1 MQSPKISA
9 GRLTNVDA
17 GWTAGMNT
25 LRHPWLLRADQ
36 YRRGVNISNRGGI
49 AQTRPGFAMK
59 LILPEGNLQGFTH
72 FRMTKNDTWV
82 DYLVA
87 AVDGKVYAVPDPF
100 DQPRNWDDFRIKNIQ
115 FDASV
120 EMVYFCQAEKTVET
134 LNDQTLKI
142 VPTYNVLIMQDGVNA
157 AAYWD
162 GTESRH
168 MNEAAPTLETPRGTW
183 MTFSGGRLWVAR
195 EKIVLASD
203 LFDPLKF
210 VERTQGESRG
220 DFSFPKLITGLT
232 SFVGTKRTEVVTVF
246 TEDRSEILE
255 SGIRD
260 RTKWATT
267 ESFQSVLFPSTG
279 CVAGRSVVF
288 QAGLMWWYS
297 LGGLVASDTAASTN
311 LTSQMNFKDAEMAF
325 SKQYMASDQ
334 SGICGLSFENFILM
348 SAPIGQNLNSETF
361 VLDYAT
367 MSEASAD
374 KIPSWSSVWTGIRPI
389 QWVSATI
396 GKRRRAFAASVDY
409 ASLSDGSHNH
419 IWEAFMP
426 EREDTFFELYS
437 DYTTVEYRRPIYCE
451 FETRLIGDGHDL
463 KQFIYADLNFVE
475 VGGDVSVRC
484 DYRGMRGTY
493 KNILCKQ
500 LIAPSDIGNTG
511 AKISPDELDAL
522 GALKK
527 QSRRV
532 STQTG
537 EVIVD
542 AITCENEH
550 SENIDKA
557 FSLLIRWCGQLAVES
572 IRIFSEPYAE
582 KSEGRCDADETSVCV
597 VDETGANHIYDRQ
610 DGYLSSEE
618 LYLAAK
624 QSLWASTQTYTETL
638 YCPSDSVTGP
648 LAVTAIS
655 TYRSQISQ
663 EDADSKALAAA
674 TQAAKNQAA
683 ALRPQYPCYWDSV
696 KFVTRNCYRTVNSRV
711 LTIAKDLQGRLL
723 LGGTFWQDNQ
733 TPIGK
738 LEMRSVSGTMI
749 DTFAIG
755 NGFVPNMTMEPSSIQ
770 VTAVAV
776 KPTNGTIVAIGTFNQ
791 YNGTT
796 TNRIAAINPTGDLN
810 VALNSAFG
818 TGTSLP
824 PSSMLFL
831 PDGSL
836 ILGWASSSGITF
848 NGTTVTGSLLK
859 LTPTG
864 AIDTAFAS
872 SAGFSQVFDIA
883 ASTSSDG
890 LITVAGTNTG
900 GYPMV
905 KKLSATTGAVQV
917 SFAAYAGTTA
927 LTLNPA
933 DMALAVHTDGTVIFS
948 SPGIESGKNLV
959 KLAPTTGAVDTTFA
973 ANIGSG
979 LNLNAS
985 AIAIDASGGIY
996 LGGNFSTLNSLSAP
1010 KIVKLLS
1017 TGARDNTFA
1026 VGSGFDSYVNA
1037 IIVDTVSPAGIY
1049 VGGNFSAYNGNP
1061 NAAKFCKIS
1070 TTGAFLP
1077 AFTSVYLGGSYRSL
1091 VSQAEAD
1098 AQALANA
1105 NAHAI
1110 ETLPCT

>member
-9 GRLTNVDA
+9 GRLTSVDA

-36 YRRGVNISNRGGI
+36 YRRGVNITNRGGI

-72 FRMTKNDTWV
+72 FRMTKNDSWV

-100 DQPRNWDDFRIKNIQ
+100 DQPRNWDDFRIKNVQ
-115 FDASV
+115 FDPNI

-142 VPTYNVLIMQDGVNA
+142 VPTYNVLMMQDGASA

-168 MNEAAPTLETPRGTW
+168 LNESTPALETPRGSW

-210 VERTQGESRG
+210 VERTQGEGRG

-267 ESFQSVLFPSTG
+267 DSFQSVLFPSTG
-279 CVAGRSVVF
+279 CVAGRSIVF

-311 LTSQMNFKDAEMAF
+311 LTSQMNYKDAEMAF

-334 SGICGLSFENFILM
+334 SGICGLSFENFVLM

-367 MSEASAD
+367 MSEVSAE
-374 KIPSWSSVWTGIRPI
+374 KIPAWSSVWTGIRPT

-409 ASLSDGSHNH
+409 ATLSDGSHNH

-500 LIAPSDIGNTG
+500 LIAPADIGNTG
-511 AKISPDELDAL
+511 AKISPSELGDL
-522 GALKK
+522 GSLKK
-527 QSRRV
+527 QSRRL

-537 EVIVD
+537 EVLVNST
-542 AITCENEH
+542 TCENEH
-550 SENIDKA
+550 AENIDKA
-557 FSLLIRWCGQLAVES
+557 FSLLLRWCGQLAVES

-582 KSEGRCDADETSVCV
+582 KSEGRCDDDETKVCV
-597 VDETGANHIYDRQ
+597 VDETGANHVYDRQ

-638 YCPSDSVTGP
+638 YCASDSVTGP
-648 LAVTAIS
+648 LSVTATS

-663 EDADSKALAAA
+663 EDADAKAMAAA
-674 TQAAKNQAA
+674 MQSAQNQAA

-696 KFVTRNCYRTVNSRV
+696 KFITRECYRTVNGRV
-711 LTIAKDLQGRLL
+711 LAIAKSLPNRLI

-733 TPIGK
+733 TTIGK
-738 LEMRSVSGTMI
+738 IEMRTTGGIIV
-749 DTFAIG
+749 DTFVVG
-755 NGFVPNMTMEPSSIQ
+755 NGFVQNLSAEPSLIQ
-770 VTAVAV
+770 VSALAV
-776 KPTNGTIVAIGTFNQ
+776 KPSSGAIIVAGTFTQ

-796 TNRIAAINPTGDLN
+796 TNRLTVLNSTGDVNATINANFGTGFSVAPSCTLVLPDESFLVGFTTNSFTFNGAAQTQPLLKFSANGILDTTFNASGIGFTKVFGLALSNLNDDGVIVAGQSSLGLAFVRKMYGSTGAAFPSFSLYVNTIVNPTT
-810 VALNSAFG
+810 VAMAVQPDGKILLSIPGIEGGKNLVRFASNGSTDTAFQTAIGLGLNSAAYAIAVA
-818 TGTSLP
+818 S
-824 PSSMLFL
+824 
-831 PDGSL
+831 DGS
-836 ILGWASSSGITF
+836 IFLGGDFATF
-848 NGTTVTGSLLK
+848 NGTSMSRIVK
-859 LTPTG
+859 LTSSGTRD
-864 AIDTAFAS
+864 AAFS
-872 SAGFSQVFDIA
+872 
-883 ASTSSDG
+883 
-890 LITVAGTNTG
+890 
-900 GYPMV
+900 
-905 KKLSATTGAVQV
+905 
-917 SFAAYAGTTA
+917 
-927 LTLNPA
+927 
-933 DMALAVHTDGTVIFS
+933 
-948 SPGIESGKNLV
+948 
-959 KLAPTTGAVDTTFA
+959 
-973 ANIGSG
+973 IGSG
-979 LNLNAS
+979 FNSSVNALLVDETGTPGVY
-985 AIAIDASGGIY
+985 A
-996 LGGNFSTLNSLSAP
+996 GGNFTQYGS
-1010 KIVKLLS
+1010 
-1017 TGARDNTFA
+1017 NT
-1026 VGSGFDSYVNA
+1026 
-1037 IIVDTVSPAGIY
+1037 
-1049 VGGNFSAYNGNP
+1049 

-1070 TTGAFLP
+1070 STGSFLP
-1077 AFTSVYLGGSYRSL
+1077 AAASAYAGGSARSAI
-1091 VSQAEAD
+1091 SQADAD

-1105 NAHAI
+1105 VAHGQSA
-1110 ETLPCT
+1110 LPCL